1 MNLVEHHPVTD
12 ALDRPRDDV
21 EVVYVEGERAG
32 YLQRTP
38 LGWRCDVDLVACIT
52 RRTGRAPRRYYWS
65 PATAAKAF
73 TARIRAEAE
82 RVWAEEQDRRRM
94 AEWRRRAACSPD
106 TP

>member
-1 MNLVEHHPVTD
+1 MTLVEHHPVTD
-12 ALDRPRDDV
+12 ALDRPRADV
-21 EVVYVEGERAG
+21 EVVYVEDARAG

-73 TARIRAEAE
+73 TARIRAENE
-82 RVWAEEQDRRRM
+82 RAWAEEQDRRRM
-94 AEWRRRAACSPD
+94 VEWRRLRESG
-106 TP
+106 T